1 VPVLL
6 EEGAIVDIDLP
17 RRRRESTSS
26 TPSSATASPPDPA
39 WRTLYVAGGISAWL
53 YVLLAVVVSGV
64 MTAMVDDFWDILVDG
79 HRLLEFIGDG
89 HEAYWHVLQALVLMP
104 SILVIVTFAA
114 TTVALW
120 RVDRSLALIGGLVGV
135 VSQILFMAYYPV
147 LLGMVYLAGE
157 YEDADVGRQRDLAT
171 AAEALIAQNSGFNPV
186 YEVLMAAGALV
197 LAPAMLRGP
206 FTRWAA
212 YLGVASFVTVVAG
225 VALHPVLGLVY
236 LFWWAVF
243 VLWLVVVGRDLV
255 RLGRG
260 RVTDGRD
267 ISQVH

>member
-1 VPVLL
+1 
-6 EEGAIVDIDLP
+6 VDIDLS
-17 RRRRESTSS
+17 RRRREPAPNTASSRVTSS
-26 TPSSATASPPDPA
+26 PDPA
-39 WRTLYVAGGISAWL
+39 WRTLYVAGGVSAWL

-64 MTAMVDDFWDILVDG
+64 MTAIVDDFWDILVDPR
-79 HRLLEFIGDG
+79 RLLEFIADG
-89 HEAYWHVLQALVLMP
+89 HEVYWHVLQALVLMP
-104 SILVIVTFAA
+104 SIFVIITFAA
-114 TTVALW
+114 ATVALW

-157 YEDADVGRQRDLAT
+157 YEDADIGRQGDLAT

-186 YEVLMAAGALV
+186 YEVLMAAGALI

-206 FTRWAA
+206 FTRWTAW
-212 YLGVASFVTVVAG
+212 LGVASFVTVVVG

-243 VLWLVVVGRDLV
+243 VLWLVVVGWDLV

-260 RVTDGRD
+260 RSRGDGDTTQIR
-267 ISQVH
+267 